1 MPEIKARLQTASK
14 ECLEAYEAWA
24 SHKKDAKMQEALH
37 DAIHELRKISSRL
50 EIELAISERDQL
62 ASKPIPVPSHKSNQK
77 ESSVP
82 ILDPDDDDDNNN
94 TGNGDSRGQ
103 KQVRRKRMQ
112 RK

>member
-14 ECLEAYEAWA
+14 DCLEAYEAWA
-24 SHKKDAKMQEALH
+24 SNKKDAKTQETLH
-37 DAIHELRKISSRL
+37 DAIHELRKVSSRL

-62 ASKPIPVPSHKSNQK
+62 ASKPIPIPSHKSNQK

-82 ILDPDDDDDNNN
+82 ILDPEEDDGK
-94 TGNGDSRGQ
+94 GNGDNKGQ
-103 KQVRRKRMQ
+103 KQVRRKRTQ